1 MRKTCCRISWK
12 LLALLISSAMAFGQ
26 AGPQTATIVVNGQSG
41 KAPVI
46 QSNGRTY
53 LDVGALAQIA
63 QGSLSFSGKQIVLT
77 IPPASGNTSAAT
89 DTSQPTDDSK
99 LSRSFMRAAIEEI
112 SLLREWAA
120 PVANAIQNGYPIQ
133 EAWVNNYKQKAATG
147 LQLATTAASTN
158 GDQSALQLLNNEF
171 QGVTQWSD
179 NLVHAAKQ
187 MDTAQY
193 SMSPNA
199 LRDDPQSQK
208 LITCWRFLGS
218 MLASGSFQDDSSCH

>member
-1 MRKTCCRISWK
+1 MSN
-12 LLALLISSAMAFGQ
+12 LLVLLLTSVMAFGQ
-26 AGPQTATIVVNGQSG
+26 EHPVATVVVNGQSG
-41 KAPVI
+41 KASII
-46 QSNGRTY
+46 QDNGRTY
-53 LDVGALAQIA
+53 IDVGALAQIA

-77 IPPASGNTSAAT
+77 IPPASGNASAGA
-89 DTSQPTDDSK
+89 DTSQAADGTK
-99 LSRSFMRAAIEEI
+99 LSLGFMKAAIEEL

-158 GDQSALQLLNNEF
+158 GDQSALQLLNNES
-171 QGVTQWSD
+171 QGVNQWSD
-179 NLVHAAKQ
+179 NLVQAAKQ
-187 MDTAQY
+187 MNTAQY

-208 LITCWRFLGS
+208 LITCWRFLGP

>member
-1 MRKTCCRISWK
+1 MRKTCCIMSN
-12 LLALLISSAMAFGQ
+12 LLVLLLTSVMAFGQ
-26 AGPQTATIVVNGQSG
+26 EHPVATVVVNGQSG
-41 KAPVI
+41 KASII
-46 QSNGRTY
+46 QDNGRTY
-53 LDVGALAQIA
+53 IDVGALAQIA

-77 IPPASGNTSAAT
+77 IPPASGNASAGA
-89 DTSQPTDDSK
+89 DTSQAADGTK
-99 LSRSFMRAAIEEI
+99 LSLGFMKAAIEEL

-158 GDQSALQLLNNEF
+158 GDQSALQLLNNES
-171 QGVTQWSD
+171 QGVNQWSD
-179 NLVHAAKQ
+179 NLVQAAKQ
-187 MDTAQY
+187 MNTAQY

-199 LRDDPQSQK
+199 LRDDPQSEK
-208 LITCWRFLGS
+208 LITCWRFLGP

>member
-1 MRKTCCRISWK
+1 MRKTGFMSWS
-12 LLALLISSAMAFGQ
+12 LAAVLMTSGIAFGQ
-26 AGPQTATIVVNGQSG
+26 AQSQTATLVVNGQSG
-41 KAPVI
+41 KAPII
-46 QSNGRTY
+46 QDNGRTY
-53 LDVGALAQIA
+53 VDVGALAQIA

-77 IPPASGNTSAAT
+77 IPPPSGNTSAGA
-89 DTSQPTDDSK
+89 DTSQAEDTTK
-99 LSRSFMRAAIEEI
+99 LSLAFMKAGIEEL

-158 GDQSALQLLNNEF
+158 GDRSALQLLNTEF
-171 QGVTQWSD
+171 QGVSQWSD
-179 NLVHAAKQ
+179 NLVQAAQQ
-187 MDTAQY
+187 MNTAKY

-208 LITCWRFLGS
+208 LIACWRFLGP
-218 MLASGSFQDDSSCH
+218 MLAGASFQDDSSCH

>member
-1 MRKTCCRISWK
+1 MRKTCSMAWS
-12 LLALLISSAMAFGQ
+12 LFALLITSGMAFAQ

-46 QSNGRTY
+46 QNNGRTY
-53 LDVGALAQIA
+53 VDVGALAQIA

-77 IPPASGNTSAAT
+77 IPPGSGNAAAAA
-89 DTSQPTDDSK
+89 DASQPADDSK
-99 LSRSFMRAAIEEI
+99 LSRGFMRAAIEEI

-133 EAWVNNYKQKAATG
+133 EDWVNNYKGKAATG

-171 QGVTQWSD
+171 QGVSQWSD
-179 NLVHAAKQ
+179 KLVHAAQQ
-187 MDTAQY
+187 MDTAKY
-193 SMSPNA
+193 SMSPDS
-199 LRDDPQSQK
+199 LRNDPQSQK

-218 MLASGSFQDDSSCH
+218 MFASGSFQDDSSCH

>member
-1 MRKTCCRISWK
+1 MRKTCCIMSN
-12 LLALLISSAMAFGQ
+12 LLVLLLTSVMAFGQ
-26 AGPQTATIVVNGQSG
+26 EHPVATVVVNGQSG
-41 KAPVI
+41 KASII
-46 QSNGRTY
+46 QDNGRTY
-53 LDVGALAQIA
+53 IDVGALAQIA

-77 IPPASGNTSAAT
+77 IPPSSGNASAGA
-89 DTSQPTDDSK
+89 DTSQAADGTK
-99 LSRSFMRAAIEEI
+99 LSLGFMKAAIEEL

-158 GDQSALQLLNNEF
+158 GDQSALQLLNNES
-171 QGVTQWSD
+171 QGVNQWSD
-179 NLVHAAKQ
+179 NLVQAAKQ
-187 MDTAQY
+187 MNTAQY

-208 LITCWRFLGS
+208 LITCWRFLGP

>member
-1 MRKTCCRISWK
+1 MRKTCCIMSN
-12 LLALLISSAMAFGQ
+12 LLVLLLTSVMAFGQ
-26 AGPQTATIVVNGQSG
+26 EHPVATVVVNGQSG
-41 KAPVI
+41 KASII
-46 QSNGRTY
+46 QDNGRTY
-53 LDVGALAQIA
+53 IDVGALAQIA

-77 IPPASGNTSAAT
+77 IPPASGNASAGA
-89 DTSQPTDDSK
+89 DTSQAADGTK
-99 LSRSFMRAAIEEI
+99 LSLGFMKAAIEEL

-158 GDQSALQLLNNEF
+158 GDQSALQLLNNES
-171 QGVTQWSD
+171 QGVNQWSD
-179 NLVHAAKQ
+179 NLVQAAKQ
-187 MDTAQY
+187 MNTAQY

-208 LITCWRFLGS
+208 LITCWRFLGP

>member
-1 MRKTCCRISWK
+1 MRKTCCIAWIF
-12 LLALLISSAMAFGQ
+12 ALLITSVIALGQ
-26 AGPQTATIVVNGQSG
+26 AQSQTATLVVNGQSG

-46 QSNGRTY
+46 QNNGRTY
-53 LDVGALAQIA
+53 VDVGALAQIA

-77 IPPASGNTSAAT
+77 IPPGSGDTAGASASA
-89 DTSQPTDDSK
+89 SQPVDPTK
-99 LSRSFMRAAIEEI
+99 LSRDFMRASIEEI

-158 GDQSALQLLNNEF
+158 GDQSALQLLNTEF
-171 QGVTQWSD
+171 QGVSQWSD
-179 NLVHAAKQ
+179 NLVHAAQQ
-187 MDTAQY
+187 MDTAKY

-218 MLASGSFQDDSSCH
+218 MLSSGSFQDDSSCH